1 MLFDTLTNI
10 LNDIAPY
17 LEIIC
22 INDENS
28 DKTEDI
34 RGEYRAADPR
44 IKIVSFS
51 RNFGKEAALTAGL
64 DYASG
69 DAVIIIDADLQ
80 DPPELIAAF
89 VGKWREGFDVVY
101 GQRRTR
107 VQDTWLKRTSA
118 AAFYVTLSKVSGVG
132 MPRNVGDF
140 RLMAGETKFNFS
152 RLMTF
157 ALDGITGFSTLPLL
171 LAGYLGVLVASL
183 SLLYGLFLAIKTLVQ
198 GAEVPGYASLMVVML
213 FLGGT
218 HLMVMGII
226 GEYIGRIYQEGKAR
240 PLYLIDKTVGFDQKP
255 PSPAP
260 DA

>member
-1 MLFDTLTNI
+1 MDRRVAEAFADIRERNRFMKGLFTWVGFKQTAVLFDRP
-10 LNDIAPY
+10 DR
-17 LEIIC
+17 
-22 INDENS
+22 S
-28 DKTEDI
+28 
-34 RGEYRAADPR
+34 
-44 IKIVSFS
+44 
-51 RNFGKEAALTAGL
+51 
-64 DYASG
+64 
-69 DAVIIIDADLQ
+69 
-80 DPPELIAAF
+80 
-89 VGKWREGFDVVY
+89 
-101 GQRRTR
+101 
-107 VQDTWLKRTSA
+107 
-118 AAFYVTLSKVSGVG
+118 
-132 MPRNVGDF
+132 
-140 RLMAGETKFNFS
+140 AGETKFNFS

>member
-1 MLFDTLTNI
+1 M
-10 LNDIAPY
+10 
-17 LEIIC
+17 
-22 INDENS
+22 
-28 DKTEDI
+28 
-34 RGEYRAADPR
+34 
-44 IKIVSFS
+44 
-51 RNFGKEAALTAGL
+51 
-64 DYASG
+64 
-69 DAVIIIDADLQ
+69 IIIDADLQ

-140 RLMAGETKFNFS
+140 RLMDRRVVEAFAGIRERNRFMKGLFTWVGFKQTAVLSDRPDRSAGETKFNFS

-157 ALDGITGFSTLPLL
+157 ALDGITGFSTLPLR